1 MANDIVLHT
10 LFTGIGATLLM
21 DGWSACQ
28 KKLLRVPPLN
38 YGLVGRWLWWL
49 ARGKVRHHTILS
61 TPRVRGE
68 NLTGQAFHYL
78 TGILFAGIPLLLQ
91 GPAWLHEPL
100 LLTGLLTGL
109 LTLPA
114 PWLVMQPALGFGIA
128 ASRTPNPWRARG
140 VSLLTHLAY
149 GLGLYGAALLYIS

>member
-1 MANDIVLHT
+1 MANALVFHIIA
-10 LFTGIGATLLM
+10 TGIGATLLM

-28 KKLLRVPPLN
+28 KRLLHVPPLN
-38 YGLVGRWLWWL
+38 YGLVGRWLLWL
-49 ARGKVRHHTILS
+49 VRGKVRHNTIFS

-68 NLTGQAFHYL
+68 NVTGWAFHYL

-91 GPAWLHEPL
+91 GSAWLHEPL
-100 LLTGLLTGL
+100 LLTGVLTGL

-128 ASRTPNPWRARG
+128 ASRTPRPWRARML
-140 VSLLTHLAY
+140 SLLTHLAY
-149 GLGLYGAALLYIS
+149 GLGLYGAALLYPF